1 MAMLVYQR
9 VGSWEQN
16 HNLGMVFIDPCSMQK
31 IGVQQGIH
39 LQKVWTSSFTQAFL
53 FCELNHEEKG

>member
-16 HNLGMVFIDPCSMQK
+16 HNLCMVFIDPCSVFDAK
-31 IGVQQGIH
+31 NRRSTGN
-39 LQKVWTSSFTQAFL
+39 SSS
-53 FCELNHEEKG
+53 KGLDIFVY